1 MTRTATAVPHFLDVD
16 DLSREQLRKLL
27 DEALQWKGAPDSVP
41 HILEGH
47 SIAAYYEKPSARTRI
62 SFEVAIT
69 SLGGHPITLRPEE
82 IGLGKRETTA
92 DVARML
98 SGYCAVVGAR
108 VYDHRTLEDLAEAS
122 EIPVINLLSD
132 KAHPCQ
138 TLADLLT
145 LEEVIGGLEGR
156 RVAFVGDGNNVAA
169 SLAIGAA
176 LTGLELTVASPS
188 GYELSETTLDRAR
201 SLGGRVEVTSDPVE
215 AVADAH
221 AVYTDVW
228 TSMGQESESATRL
241 GVFAPYQVTQAIMA
255 AARPGAF
262 FLHCL
267 PAHRGEEVTAEVI
280 DGPASVVWRQA
291 ENRMHV
297 ARGLLAHL
305 ARASGAYKESS

>member
-1 MTRTATAVPHFLDVD
+1 MTRARAAVPHFLDVD
-16 DLSREQLRKLL
+16 DLSREQLHDLL
-27 DEALQWKGAPDSVP
+27 DEALRWKDAPESVP
-41 HILEGH
+41 HLLEGA
-47 SIAAYYEKPSARTRI
+47 SVTAYYEKPSARTRV
-62 SFEVAIT
+62 SFEVAIK

-82 IGLGKRETTA
+82 IGLGKRESTA

-98 SGYCAVVGAR
+98 SAYCTAVGAR
-108 VYDHRTLEDLAEAS
+108 VYSHHTLEDLAAAS

-132 KAHPCQ
+132 EAHPCQ

-145 LEEVIGGLEGR
+145 IQEVTGGLEGR
-156 RVAFVGDGNNVAA
+156 RVAFIGDGNNVAA

-176 LTGLELTVASPS
+176 LTGLELTVASPP

-201 SLGGRVEVTSDPVE
+201 SLGGKVEVTSDPVE
-215 AVADAH
+215 AVADVH
-221 AVYTDVW
+221 AIYADVW
-228 TSMGQESESATRL
+228 TSMGQESESETRL
-241 GVFAPYQVTQAIMA
+241 GVFAPYQVNQALME
-255 AARPGAF
+255 AARPGAL

-280 DGPASVVWRQA
+280 DGPSSVVWRQA

-305 ARASGAYKESS
+305 ARASGSYKESS